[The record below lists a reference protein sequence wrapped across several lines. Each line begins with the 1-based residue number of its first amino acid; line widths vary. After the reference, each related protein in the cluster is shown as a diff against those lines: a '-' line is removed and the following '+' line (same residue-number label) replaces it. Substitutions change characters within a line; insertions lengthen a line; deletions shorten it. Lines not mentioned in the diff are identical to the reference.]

1 MSQEPEQV
9 GATPITVDL
18 HPWCV
23 GKWYIHAQT
32 CIYPKPRKATKPIA
46 KGPQLFF
53 KHQDEQH
60 NENCAIPQ
68 EVSIEDHILGES
80 LTEATRALE
89 HNTQAHTHVLYI
101 SKTEHQSHEP

>member
-1 MSQEPEQV
+1 MPQEPEEV

-18 HPWCV
+18 HPWFI

-32 CIYPKPRKATKPIA
+32 CIHPKPRKATKPIA
-46 KGPQLFF
+46 KGPQLFC
-53 KHQDEQH
+53 KHQDERH

-68 EVSIEDHILGES
+68 EVSIKDHVLGES

-89 HNTQAHTHVLYI
+89 HDTLAHTHVLYV
-101 SKTEHQSHEP
+101 SRTGHQSHEP